1 MISLSSIVKAK
12 ALGDMSRNP
21 DYYRARV
28 ETFRRVETDE
38 DRPESLLGED
48 HSSREEYGAEPE
60 ILLSQAVMK
69 SQQIDNEARS
79 KAESLLESATRESR
93 EIFANAEKEGYAKGY
108 DEGLLEGRKAAEA
121 IAAEGLQEMEV
132 LGRLLR
138 KERQA
143 TFERHQ
149 KDVVAVAFELA
160 KKIMKQQAQIDE
172 NFVLKMLEDVL
183 HENEGTMKIYL
194 SEYQKTLDLK
204 IDKSISK
211 KIRNSF
217 KEAKVVM
224 LQEEDKIMVETH
236 DGVVDMSLPV
246 QIKQLEAAITE
257 MDT

>member
-1 MISLSSIVKAK
+1 MISLSSIVKAR

-28 ETFRRVETDE
+28 ETISRVESINAPDDSSFQEESSSLAEGDIETDT
-38 DRPESLLGED
+38 
-48 HSSREEYGAEPE
+48 
-60 ILLSQAVMK
+60 ILNQAITK

-79 KAESLLESATRESR
+79 RAESLIENAKKESR
-93 EIFANAEKEGYAKGY
+93 QIFLDAEKEGRDQGY
-108 DEGLLEGRKAAEA
+108 SQGLLEGRKAAELLA
-121 IAAEGLQEMEV
+121 SQGLQEIEE
-132 LGRLLR
+132 LSRLLR

-160 KKIMKQQAQIDE
+160 KKIMKQQAETDE
-172 NFVLKMLEDVL
+172 NFMLKILEDIL

-194 SEYQKTLDLK
+194 SEYQKTLGLR

-211 KIRNSF
+211 KIRSTF

-246 QIKQLEAAITE
+246 QLKQLEASIAE
-257 MDT
+257 MDA

>member
-28 ETFRRVETDE
+28 ETFRRVETDAE
-38 DRPESLLGED
+38 KPESLLGED
-48 HSSREEYGAEPE
+48 NISREEYGAEPE
-60 ILLSQAVMK
+60 ILLNQAVMK

-79 KAESLLESATRESR
+79 RAESLLESAKRESR
-93 EIFANAEKEGYAKGY
+93 EIFANAEEEGYAKGY
-108 DEGLLEGRKAAEA
+108 EEGFLEGRKAAELLA
-121 IAAEGLQEMEV
+121 SQGLQEVEE
-132 LGRLLR
+132 LARLLR

-149 KDVVAVAFELA
+149 KDVMAVAFELA
-160 KKIMKQQAQIDE
+160 KKIMKHQAEIDE

-183 HENEGTMKIYL
+183 HENEGTMKVYL

-217 KEAKVVM
+217 KEAKVVV

-246 QIKQLEAAITE
+246 QMNQLEAAIAE